1 MSMPVSQAARCAVV
15 FFALAMAGAA
25 GAADTPPAST
35 ETPEQALSRLLDA
48 NKQTLT
54 ISRDGL
60 GGPGAATLLAP
71 ARTAQFILVGED
83 HGFAETPEFVD
94 ALRRSLG
101 NDAPENLVLE
111 IGPESARRVTQ
122 AARSDKL
129 RELAVDYPM
138 AIPFLNLREDGA
150 MTSAWL
156 QGSPRAALWGL
167 DQEFLFSARLV
178 LERLRTLV
186 KPGEQQAL
194 VDAWIARAV
203 ASERKAMQDH
213 DVPAALL
220 LQLQDADFAALRAG
234 LKPAAGSE
242 AARLIDELAESTQI
256 YHGQSADGYASND
269 QRGRLM
275 KRHFIGY
282 YRAAEK
288 PGKPLPRALLRFGA
302 YHMMRGIT
310 PTNLYDIGNFVSEFA
325 ASNDRRSLHLL
336 ILFADGTANR
346 WMPFTAD
353 AGMKTQKYD
362 ARAEMEDFGAATFLD
377 HAPAEGAVV
386 FDLDPLRRQR
396 KARRS
401 AGPDFERVVFSYD
414 YVIVMAKGRAGT
426 SFE

>member
-1 MSMPVSQAARCAVV
+1 MFMPLPQAARRAVV
-15 FFALAMAGAA
+15 LLALLAGAA

-48 NKQTLT
+48 NRQALT
-54 ISRDGL
+54 IGRDGL
-60 GGPGAATLLAP
+60 SGPGAATLLTP
-71 ARTAQFILVGED
+71 ARSAQFILVGED
-83 HGFAETPEFVD
+83 HGFAEIPEFVD

-101 NDAPENLVLE
+101 TDAPENLVLE
-111 IGPESARRVTQ
+111 IGPESARRAAL
-122 AARSDKL
+122 AARRGTL

-150 MTSAWL
+150 MAAAWL
-156 QGSPRAALWGL
+156 QGDPRAALWGL

-186 KPGEQQAL
+186 EPGAQQAL

-234 LKPAAGSE
+234 LKPAPGSE
-242 AARLIDELAESTQI
+242 AARLVDELAESAAI
-256 YHGQSADGYASND
+256 YRGQSGDGYASND
-269 QRGRLM
+269 RRGRLM
-275 KRHFIGY
+275 KRHFMAY
-282 YRAAEK
+282 YRTAGK

-310 PTNLYDIGNFVSEFA
+310 PTNIYDVGNFVSELA

-353 AGMKTQKYD
+353 AGLKAQKYD
-362 ARAEMEDFGAATFLD
+362 ARAEMEDFGVATFLD
-377 HAPAEGAVV
+377 HAPAEGAAV

-401 AGPDFERVVFSYD
+401 AGPDFERVVFGYD
-414 YVIVMAKGRAGT
+414 YVVVIAKGRAGT
-426 SFE
+426 SVE